1 MNGSLKARVAR
12 IESQLG
18 AQLDVWVEKAEPEDF
33 WSVVATSM
41 ELSAE
46 AGLTPQQP
54 ALTGLSED
62 EKAKV
67 LDAWKHTI
75 QALGPEADREASLL
89 VIRAWQRH
97 ARGQEE
103 ARSER

>member
-1 MNGSLKARVAR
+1 MSLKARVAR
-12 IESQLG
+12 IHSQLD
-18 AQLDVWVEKAEPEDF
+18 AQLEAWMEANPDAF
-33 WSVVATSM
+33 WSVVGTSM

-62 EKAKV
+62 EKATA
-67 LDAWKHTI
+67 LDAWKRSI
-75 QALGPEADREASLL
+75 LALGPEADRQASLL
-89 VIRAWQRH
+89 VIQAWQRH